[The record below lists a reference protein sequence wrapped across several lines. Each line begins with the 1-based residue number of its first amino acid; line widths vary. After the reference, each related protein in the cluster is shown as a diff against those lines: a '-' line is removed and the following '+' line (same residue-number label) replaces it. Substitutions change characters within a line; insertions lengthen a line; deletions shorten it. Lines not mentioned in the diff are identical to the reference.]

1 MTKKEKEFIK
11 YLEDTI
17 EEIKDK
23 AKKVYGN
30 KFEDCDCKYLN
41 ITVDLVDYSYLN
53 THIADR
59 FDRFK
64 FEGDDKWSEVR

>member
-1 MTKKEKEFIK
+1 MTKKEKEFVK

-17 EEIKDK
+17 DEIKDK

-30 KFEDCDCKYLN
+30 KFKDCDCKFLN
-41 ITVDLVDYSYLN
+41 IAIDLTNYSYR
-53 THIADR
+53 TVYVDGR

-64 FEGDDKWSEVR
+64 FEGDDKWSEIK

>member
-1 MTKKEKEFIK
+1 MPKKEKEFIK

-30 KFEDCDCKYLN
+30 KFKDSDYTYLN
-41 ITVDLVDYSYLN
+41 ITVDLTDYYR
-53 THIADR
+53 TVYVAGR

-64 FEGDDKWSEVR
+64 FEGDDKWSEVK

>member
-30 KFEDCDCKYLN
+30 TFKDSDYTYLN
-41 ITVDLVDYSYLN
+41 ITIDLSDYSYRN
-53 THIADR
+53 THIAGR

-64 FEGDDKWSEVR
+64 FEGDDKWNEVK